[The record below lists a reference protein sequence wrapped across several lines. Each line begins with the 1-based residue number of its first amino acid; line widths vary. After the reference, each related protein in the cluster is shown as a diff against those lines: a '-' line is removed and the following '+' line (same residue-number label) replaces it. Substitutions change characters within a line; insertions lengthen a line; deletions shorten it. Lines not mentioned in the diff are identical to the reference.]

1 MPYNFSEVKFQF
13 TTCCPNALKNLQ
25 QVFMLMANIF
35 KGDPIILMHGI
46 SPFECPETTKP
57 PLDLPFPHI

>member
-1 MPYNFSEVKFQF
+1 
-13 TTCCPNALKNLQ
+13 
-25 QVFMLMANIF
+25 MLMGNIF

-57 PLDLPFPHI
+57 PLDLPFPHTKTFWPKITLDPHYLALMH